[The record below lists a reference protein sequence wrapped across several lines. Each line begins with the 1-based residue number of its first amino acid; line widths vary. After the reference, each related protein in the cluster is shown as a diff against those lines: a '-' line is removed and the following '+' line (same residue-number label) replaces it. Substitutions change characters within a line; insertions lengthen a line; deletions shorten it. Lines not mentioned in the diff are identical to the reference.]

1 MKLSGA
7 QIIVKCLLEQEV
19 DTIFG
24 YPGGAVMP
32 LYDVLYDYQKEIQHI
47 LTAHEQGASH
57 AADGYARV
65 SGKVG
70 VCIATSGPG
79 ATNLVTVIATAY
91 MDSVPMVAFTGN
103 VISPL
108 LGRDSFQEVDIMG
121 VTMPVTK
128 HNYQVRNV
136 EDLAD
141 IVREAFELAR
151 SGRPGPVLIDVPKDI
166 FNAKC
171 EYEPKAKPEPE
182 AKQPTDQGMLNEA
195 LELIKG
201 CERPMIYAGGGI
213 VKAGANEEL
222 LEFANKLQAP
232 VSCSLMGLDGF
243 PGNDPLFTGMV
254 GMHGSKASN
263 MGVTHCDLLM
273 VLGARFSDRVVGKI
287 EKFAPKAQVVQVD
300 IDPAEVNKNVSTHHY
315 IIGDVK
321 TVLTE
326 LNDHMKQYERPQWL
340 EEIEGYKADEAKL
353 TPERHMARKILKSI
367 ERTMDED
374 AIIAT
379 DVGQHQMWT
388 AQYLAFGEKNRFAT
402 SGGLGTMGYG
412 LGAAIGAQM
421 ANPDN
426 QVIHITGDGSFRMNI
441 NELFTAVKYKLPL
454 TTVLFD
460 NRSLGMVRQWQTL
473 FFDKR
478 LAETKLDAVDF
489 CAIGSAYGAKV
500 WQVTDFDDMDS
511 VLKEAFQ
518 HDGPSLV
525 HCIIDPDTMVLP
537 MVAPGE
543 AISKIIMHKEIE

>member
-32 LYDVLYDYQKEIQHI
+32 LYDVLYDYEDEIQHI

-79 ATNLVTVIATAY
+79 ATNLVTGIATAY

-128 HNYQVRNV
+128 HNYQVRDVNN
-136 EDLAD
+136 LAS

-166 FNAKC
+166 FGAQC
-171 EYEPKAKPEPE
+171 EYEPQAKPTLTPSKPTNQAMLDE
-182 AKQPTDQGMLNEA
+182 AMD
-195 LELIKG
+195 LIAS

-213 VKAGANEEL
+213 VKAGANAEL
-222 LEFANKLQAP
+222 LEFAQKLQAP

-243 PGNDPLFTGMV
+243 PGNNPLFTGMV

-263 MGVTHCDLLM
+263 MGVTHCDLLL

-287 EKFAPKAQVVQVD
+287 EKFAPKAQVLQVD
-300 IDPAEVNKNVSTHHY
+300 IDPAEVNKNISTHHY
-315 IIGDVK
+315 IIGDVRM
-321 TVLTE
+321 VLGE
-326 LNDHMKQYERPQWL
+326 LNDHMKQYQRDAWL
-340 EEIEGYKADEAKL
+340 EEIDSYKTDEAKL
-353 TPERHMARKILKSI
+353 TPQRHMARQILKSV
-367 ERTMDED
+367 ERVMDED

-412 LGAAIGAQM
+412 LGAAIGAQV
-421 ANPDN
+421 ACPNK
-426 QVIHITGDGSFRMNI
+426 QVIHISGDGSFRMNI
-441 NELFTAVKYKLPL
+441 NELFTAVKYNLPL
-454 TTVLFD
+454 TTILFD

-478 LAETKLDAVDF
+478 LSQTKLDAVDF

-500 WQVTDFDDMDS
+500 WKVEDFGDMDE
-511 VLKEAFQ
+511 VLNEALK

-543 AISKIIMHKEIE
+543 AISQIMMHKEIE